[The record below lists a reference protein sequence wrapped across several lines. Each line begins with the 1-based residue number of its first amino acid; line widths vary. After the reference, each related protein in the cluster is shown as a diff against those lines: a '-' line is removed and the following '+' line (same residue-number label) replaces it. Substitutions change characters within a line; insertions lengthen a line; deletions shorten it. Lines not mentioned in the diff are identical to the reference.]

1 MKIIICFY
9 ASNSY
14 GSEYRSGYEFLK
26 YADSKLFDLA
36 IISDIEFNKKIDK
49 DEFKNLKIKFIPQD
63 AKDQNELYK
72 NSDFKYCKKWLAMVK
87 SELSKYNSIE
97 ILWICNPAQIWHPIY
112 TFLGITNKLIWGP
125 IGGGESIV
133 KISSLKYL
141 KKRIILREFIRSF
154 CQYYFLIL
162 LKFYLIIFFK
172 KRKPIILS
180 RTKLS
185 EKLVDNFLNV
195 KAIFI
200 SERMEPLKK
209 EYIIK
214 ETAEYPEFIWIGQ
227 DIPRKNLNLTK
238 TIFRKYLSK
247 EYNCSKLTIIGAKGN
262 EYNPK
267 IIYKSW
273 VKKVPYEEFKSNGI
287 LICTSLRE
295 GMPSVIIEALNNGLF
310 VLSNNVGSVNSLQN
324 NESIHIF
331 ESSDHTKE
339 NWEVIYNKINRHLEK
354 KSIILKNPNFIKK
367 LDNLFAKITKNIE
380 Q

>member
-26 YADSKLFDLA
+26 YADNKFFDLA

-49 DEFKNLKIKFIPQD
+49 DEFKNLKIKFVSQN

-72 NSDFKYCKKWLAMVK
+72 KSDYKYCNQWLASVK

-112 TFLGITNKLIWGP
+112 GFLGLSNKLIWGP
-125 IGGGESIV
+125 IGGGDSIV
-133 KISSLKYL
+133 NVSSLKYL
-141 KKRIILREFIRSF
+141 RKSFILREFLRSF
-154 CQYYFLIL
+154 CQYYFLSL
-162 LKFYLIIFFK
+162 LKIYLIIFFK

-180 RTKLS
+180 RSELS
-185 EKLVDNFLNV
+185 KKLVNRFLNI

-200 SERMEPLKK
+200 SERIAPLRKDTILKK
-209 EYIIK
+209 ISGC
-214 ETAEYPEFIWIGQ
+214 PEFIWIGQ

-238 TIFRKYLSK
+238 KIFREYLSK
-247 EYNCSKLTIIGAKGN
+247 EYSFSKLTIIGTKCY
-262 EYNPK
+262 EDNPK

-273 VKKVPYEEFKSNGI
+273 VKKVPYEDFQNNGV
-287 LICTSLRE
+287 LICSSLRE

-310 VLSNNVGSVNSLQN
+310 VLTTNVGSINSLQH
-324 NESIHIF
+324 NESIYIF
-331 ESSDHTKE
+331 ESIDCTNE
-339 NWEVIYNKINRHLEK
+339 NWEAIYKKINRHLQK
-354 KSIILKNPNFIKK
+354 KSINLKNPDFVKR
-367 LDNLFAKITKNIE
+367 LDNLFAKIEK
-380 Q
+380 